1 MKVSILTV
9 TYNSSAT
16 ITDTIQSVLNQTY
29 KDIDYWIIDG
39 CSTDFTVDIIRKF
52 EEQFEGRLH
61 YISEKDNGIYDAM
74 NKGIEK
80 CRGDIIG
87 ILNSDDYF
95 TSETVI
101 EQMVNHFS
109 DDIDAVYGDVHFI
122 NDNEPNKC
130 IRYYSSAIFKPSMLR
145 FGFMPAHPTFY
156 ARREIFQKY
165 GNYSLDYKIAS
176 DYDLMVRVFYKHKIK
191 SKYIKLDFVT
201 MRVGGVSTKS
211 LRNRWLITKEDVIA
225 CRKNGL
231 KTNIIFISLKY
242 LKKMFEIKL

>member
-39 CSTDFTVDIIRKF
+39 CSTDSTMDIILKF
-52 EEQFEGRLH
+52 KNQFGNKLH

-130 IRYYSSAIFKPSMLR
+130 IRYYSSAIFKPGMLR

-176 DYDLMVRVFYKHKIK
+176 DYDLMVRFFYKHQIK

-242 LKKMFEIKL
+242 LKKIFEIKL